1 MVRLHFSRVIFQ
13 ALDLYVYATRSDK
26 WKTCLAWCGSV
37 SSQRSSLA
45 NLNMQMSLRITTKPV
60 QPLLTP
66 CTWKKRVVFRRFSAI
81 DRILSLTGNLEA
93 LSTNFV
99 CFQLSFSEGRF
110 SLWLGFSGF
119 EAAVKLLFDRPIIF
133 ESCRKCRLKVF
144 SYPFTPM
151 ERFLSELILK

>member
-1 MVRLHFSRVIFQ
+1 MFSQRSIRHNLFALNSKLDIYTDTAVKNGFFSEEISMVRLHFSRVIFQ

-66 CTWKKRVVFRRFSAI
+66 CTWKKRVVFRRFSAF
-81 DRILSLTGNLEA
+81 DRILSLTGNFEA
-93 LSTNFV
+93 LSTNF
-99 CFQLSFSEGRF
+99 CLFS
-110 SLWLGFSGF
+110 
-119 EAAVKLLFDRPIIF
+119 IIF
-133 ESCRKCRLKVF
+133 FRGKI
-144 SYPFTPM
+144 FTVVG
-151 ERFLSELILK
+151 I